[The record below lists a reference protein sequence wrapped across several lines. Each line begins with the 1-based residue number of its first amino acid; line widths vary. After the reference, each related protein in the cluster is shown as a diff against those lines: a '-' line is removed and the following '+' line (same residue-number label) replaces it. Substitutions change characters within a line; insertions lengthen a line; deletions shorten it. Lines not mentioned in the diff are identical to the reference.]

1 MNRWIRLGVQTAFGL
16 ALLWLWL
23 RTVSLP
29 EILAHA
35 HVHSWWAVALMVALF
50 LVTSMIRAR
59 RWLLL
64 LRPLAPVGMVR
75 AFAMNAAGGL
85 LNYVLPIRS
94 GDAARAWWLWRRHRI
109 PAGSALATIVIDKAC
124 DLAAVALFLAGLELV
139 ALSGAV
145 NAPRGLA
152 GAAALAIALLAA
164 VLGTALAGPR
174 IARSSLAR
182 RLIPARFASA
192 IAGQA
197 FAFRAGAR
205 GLWTPQLTA
214 RLAGLTVLALVID
227 AFNFTLLFIAVGISV
242 PPLKAMAAYPALLLS
257 FAVPAGPGYLG
268 NLEVAGALVLGG
280 GLGLAAG
287 VAAGAIVLYHALTA
301 AYALTLGV
309 LSFFLVGG
317 RRDVRKKGTRRIAV
331 FHCGFTYSGGG
342 ERIVIE
348 EVIGLRRRGYDVE
361 CYAPT
366 VNASR
371 CYPDLIGE
379 VRVKTFLPQLPRWFP
394 FREAVQMAATSLLM
408 PLYAW
413 RFRGVDAIVG
423 CNQPSAWIAWWAARL
438 MDVPYVVYLNQPNRL
453 VYPRNIDR
461 QTGWVSNADYRL
473 LAAIVLRA
481 TRFVAWADRR
491 SIQEANQLLVNGDYI
506 GDIIRHTYKRD
517 AVDCPAGCHVAASG
531 YPLPIEARFS
541 GGLTINGYPIRRPYV
556 LLTNRHYP
564 QKRFDLAI
572 KAFAKV
578 RKRHPRAQLVIPGP
592 PTSHTASLKELVIE
606 LGLQDSVLFLGPISE
621 EELQSLYA
629 GAAVYVYP
637 APEEDFGMGVIE
649 SMAKGVPVVA
659 WNQAGPTVTVGPGT
673 GYLAEPL
680 DVEDYAAG
688 IVALLDSRAENQAAG
703 ERAFEWARRFDWE
716 RHIDTLERVV
726 LVVARE
732 HEQIAAEA
740 ATA

>member
-1 MNRWIRLGVQTAFGL
+1 VNRWIRLALQTAIGL
-16 ALLWLWL
+16 VLLWLWL
-23 RTVSLP
+23 RTVSLTDV
-29 EILAHA
+29 ISHA
-35 HVHSWWAVALMVALF
+35 RVHSWAAVVLMIALF
-50 LVTSMIRAR
+50 LLTSVIRAR

-94 GDAARAWWLWRRHRI
+94 GDAARAWWLWRRHRV

-124 DLAAVALFLAGLELV
+124 DLAAVAVVLAILEVV
-139 ALSGAV
+139 ALTGAIATPSG
-145 NAPRGLA
+145 LL
-152 GAAALAIALLAA
+152 GAAALAVALLSA
-164 VLGTALAGPR
+164 VLGTAVIGPR
-174 IARSSLAR
+174 IARSRVAR
-182 RLIPARFASA
+182 RVLPQRFASA

-205 GLWTPQLTA
+205 GLWTPALA
-214 RLAGLTVLALVID
+214 GRLAFLTILALAID
-227 AFNFTLLFIAVGISV
+227 AFTFTLLFVAVGVSV
-242 PPLKAMAAYPALLLS
+242 PTLKAMAAYPALLLS

-268 NLEVAGALVLGG
+268 NLEVAGSLVLHG
-280 GLGLAAG
+280 GLGLATP
-287 VAAGAIVLYHALTA
+287 VAAGAIVLYHAITA
-301 AYALTLGV
+301 GNALVLGL
-309 LSFFLVGG
+309 LSFLLVGG
-317 RRDVRKKGTRRIAV
+317 RRRAKAGGTRRIAV

-348 EVIGLRRRGYDVE
+348 EVLGLRRRGYEVE

-366 VNASR
+366 VDQSR
-371 CYPDLIGE
+371 CFPDLIGD
-379 VRVKTFLPQLPRWFP
+379 VRVRTFLPQLPRWFP
-394 FREAVQMAATSLLM
+394 FREAAQMAATSLLM
-408 PLYAW
+408 PVYAW

-461 QTGWVSNADYRL
+461 ETGWVSNADYRL

-491 SIQEANQLLVNGDYI
+491 SVQEADQLLVNGDYI
-506 GDIIRHTYKRD
+506 GDIIRRTYRRD
-517 AVDCPAGCHVAASG
+517 AIDCPAGCHVASSG
-531 YPLPIEARFS
+531 FPLPIDGRFS
-541 GGLTINGYPIRRPYV
+541 GGLTINGFPIRRPYV

-572 KAFAKV
+572 RSMAEV
-578 RKRHPRAQLVIPGP
+578 RKQHPRVQLVIPGP
-592 PTSHTASLKELVIE
+592 ATSHTASLRALVEE
-606 LGLQDSVLFLGPISE
+606 LGLSDAVLFLGAIAE
-621 EELQSLYA
+621 DELQKLYE

-673 GYLAEPL
+673 GHLADPL
-680 DVEDYAAG
+680 VVADYAAG
-688 IVALLDSRAENQAAG
+688 ISRLLDDPAENQATG
-703 ERAFEWARRFDWE
+703 ERAFAWARRFDWE
-716 RHIDTLERVV
+716 RHLDILERAV
-726 LVVARE
+726 LDVARS

>member
-1 MNRWIRLGVQTAFGL
+1 MNRWVRLGLQTAFGL
-16 ALLWLWL
+16 VLLWLWL

-29 EILAHA
+29 EVLGHA
-35 HVHSWWAVALMVALF
+35 RVHSWGPVALMVVLF
-50 LVTSMIRAR
+50 LVTSAIRAR

-75 AFAMNAAGGL
+75 AFAMNAAGSL

-94 GDAARAWWLWRRHRI
+94 GDAARAWWLWRRHRV

-124 DLAAVALFLAGLELV
+124 DLAAVAAVLLGLEFFAV
-139 ALSGAV
+139 TGALS
-145 NAPRGLA
+145 APRGLA
-152 GAAALAIALLAA
+152 GAVVLAVGLLAA
-164 VLGTALAGPR
+164 VAGTALLGPR
-174 IARSSLAR
+174 LARSRLAR
-182 RLIPARFASA
+182 RVLPARISSSL
-192 IAGQA
+192 AGQA

-205 GLWTPQLTA
+205 GLWTPQLA
-214 RLAGLTVLALVID
+214 WRLALLTAIALVID
-227 AFNFTLLFIAVGISV
+227 AFNFTFLFAAVGIQV
-242 PPLKAMAAYPALLLS
+242 PALRAMAAYPALLLS

-268 NLEVAGALVLGG
+268 NLEVAGSLVLGG
-280 GLGLAAG
+280 GLGLASA
-287 VAAGAIVLYHALTA
+287 VAAGAIVLYHAVTA
-301 AYALTLGV
+301 ANVLLLGI

-317 RRDVRKKGTRRIAV
+317 RRRARAGGPRRIAV

-348 EVIGLRRRGYDVE
+348 EVLGLRRRGYDVE

-366 VNASR
+366 VDASR

-394 FREAVQMAATSLLM
+394 YREALQMAATSVLM

-453 VYPRNIDR
+453 VYPRSIDR

-473 LAAIVLRA
+473 LAAVVMRA

-491 SIQEANQLLVNGDYI
+491 SVVEANQLLVNGDYI
-506 GDIIRHTYKRD
+506 GDIIRRTYRRD
-517 AVDCPAGCHVAASG
+517 AVDCPAGCHVPATG
-531 YPLPIEARFS
+531 FPLPVASRFA
-541 GGLTINGYPIRRPYV
+541 GGLTVNGYPIRRPYV

-572 KAFAKV
+572 RAMAEVKKS
-578 RKRHPRAQLVIPGP
+578 HPRVQLLIPGP
-592 PTSHTASLKELVIE
+592 ATSHTASLKALVTE
-606 LGLQDSVLFLGPISE
+606 LGLEESVLFLGTITE
-621 EELQSLYA
+621 EELQQLYE

-649 SMAKGVPVVA
+649 SMSRGVPVVA

-673 GYLAEPL
+673 GHLAEPL
-680 DVEDYAAG
+680 EVADYAAA
-688 IVALLDSRAENQAAG
+688 IIRLLDDSGENQAVG
-703 ERAFEWARRFDWE
+703 VRAFEWVRRFDWE
-716 RHIDTLERVV
+716 RHIDVLERAV
-726 LVVARE
+726 LEVARE
-732 HEQIAAEA
+732 HEEVSAAA

>member
-1 MNRWIRLGVQTAFGL
+1 LVNRWLRLGLQTAVGL
-16 ALLWLWL
+16 FLLWLWL

-29 EILAHA
+29 EVLSHA
-35 HVHSWWAVALMVALF
+35 RVHNWWAVALMLLLF
-50 LVTSMIRAR
+50 VTASAIRAR

-64 LRPLAPVGMVR
+64 LRSLAPVGMVR
-75 AFAMNAAGGL
+75 AFAMNAAGSL

-94 GDAARAWWLWRRHRI
+94 GDAARVWWLWRRHRV

-124 DLAAVALFLAGLELV
+124 DLAAVALILAGLEVV
-139 ALSGAV
+139 ALSGLV
-145 NAPRGLA
+145 SAPRGLI
-152 GAAALAIALLAA
+152 GAAGLAVAMLAT
-164 VLGTALAGPR
+164 VVGTALLGPR
-174 IARSSLAR
+174 IARSPLAR
-182 RLIPARFASA
+182 RILPRRLASA
-192 IAGQA
+192 LAGQA

-205 GLWTPQLTA
+205 GLWTPALAVQ
-214 RLAGLTVLALVID
+214 LAGFTVLALVID
-227 AFNFTLLFIAVGISV
+227 AFSFTLLFVAVGVDV
-242 PPLKAMAAYPALLLS
+242 PVLKAMAAYPALLLS
-257 FAVPAGPGYLG
+257 FAIPAGPGYLG
-268 NLEVAGALVLGG
+268 NLEVAGSLVLVG
-280 GLGLAAG
+280 GLGLGAA
-287 VAAGAIVLYHALTA
+287 VAAGAIVLYHAVTA
-301 AYALTLGV
+301 ANALMLGL
-309 LSFFLVGG
+309 LSLFLLGG
-317 RRDVRKKGTRRIAV
+317 KRRAQGAPRRIAV

-348 EVIGLRRRGYDVE
+348 EVLGLRRRGYEVE

-366 VNASR
+366 VDASR
-371 CYPDLIGE
+371 CYPDLIGD
-379 VRVKTFLPQLPRWFP
+379 VRVRTFLPQLPRWFP
-394 FREAVQMAATSLLM
+394 YREAIQMAVTSLVM

-473 LAAIVLRA
+473 LASIVLRA

-491 SIQEANQLLVNGDYI
+491 SVQEADQLLVNGDYI
-506 GDIIRHTYKRD
+506 GDIIRKTYRRD
-517 AVDCPAGCHVAASG
+517 AIDCPAGCHVAVSG
-531 YPLPIEARFS
+531 FPLPVERRFS
-541 GGLTINGYPIRRPYV
+541 GGVTINGYPIRRPYV

-572 KAFAKV
+572 RAMAEV
-578 RKRHPRAQLVIPGP
+578 RKSHPRVQLVVPGP
-592 PTSHTASLKELVIE
+592 ATSHTESLKALVSE
-606 LGLQDSVLFLGPISE
+606 LGLDESVLFLGAITE
-621 EELQSLYA
+621 DELQNLYE
-629 GAAVYVYP
+629 GAAVYTYP

-659 WNQAGPTVTVGPGT
+659 WNQAGPTVTVGPKT

-680 DVEDYAAG
+680 EVSDYAAG
-688 IVALLDSRAENQAAG
+688 VTKLLDDRAENQATG
-703 ERAFEWARRFDWE
+703 ERAFAWARRFDWE
-716 RHIDTLERVV
+716 RHLDVLERTV
-726 LVVARE
+726 LEVARS